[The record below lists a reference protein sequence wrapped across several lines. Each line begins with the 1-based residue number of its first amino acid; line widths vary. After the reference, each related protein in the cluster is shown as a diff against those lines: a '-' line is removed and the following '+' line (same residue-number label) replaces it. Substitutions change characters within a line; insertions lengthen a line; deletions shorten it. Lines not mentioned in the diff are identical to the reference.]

1 MCVINETI
9 SACVLTDLS
18 PASSPDQS
26 STVLAASDAALVDT
40 SGHDHDYISTY
51 SILSSSAVACMPA
64 GTSDNELVLPSVNAN
79 TSMSRPASRQESLTS
94 DVLPVA
100 QLQDSDSL
108 SVTPGS
114 SRKRYHAADISPYPK
129 CDRSD
134 KWQKRSQKAE
144 ILTSSPFKKALE
156 RKEMTKKQVKPRENR
171 KKSNGQEKG
180 IKKAERKA
188 ASST

>member
-114 SRKRYHAADISPYPK
+114 SRKRYHAADMATFGVPK
-129 CDRSD
+129 STLDRH
-134 KWQKRSQKAE
+134 KNKKVLVPGCLGRHQ
-144 ILTSSPFKKALE
+144 LTLDADFVAAL
-156 RKEMTKKQVKPRENR
+156 V
-171 KKSNGQEKG
+171 S
-180 IKKAERKA
+180 IH
-188 ASST
+188 